1 LDNLDIDFVDKG
13 PVDILP
19 ELGRQAGIGIE
30 HFGIIATST
39 ISLSKG
45 RWKITVDADDGVRVL
60 MNNKV
65 VIEEWS
71 YPRREQSTATWEQSA
86 DGEVAVRV
94 EYFENDGW
102 AKLRFNIEKE

>member
-1 LDNLDIDFVDKG
+1 MN
-13 PVDILP
+13 
-19 ELGRQAGIGIE
+19 
-30 HFGIIATST
+30 
-39 ISLSKG
+39 LSKG

-60 MNNKV
+60 MNGKV

-71 YPRREQSTATWEQSA
+71 YPRREQSTATWEQSV